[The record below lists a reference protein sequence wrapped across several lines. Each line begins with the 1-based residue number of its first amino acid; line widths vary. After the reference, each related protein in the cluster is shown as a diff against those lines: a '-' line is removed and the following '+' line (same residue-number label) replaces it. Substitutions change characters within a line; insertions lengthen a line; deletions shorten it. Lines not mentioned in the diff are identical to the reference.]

1 MSNEQIREIA
11 AAAHD
16 ALMTGDEPAFDLLDA
31 QAQAMLFDTAAAI
44 VNHGGPTTP
53 YEVKVAE
60 LAAVPPPPEAF
71 AAKAGGGD
79 EKLRKDEEML
89 QKDQEKLRAAREKE
103 EDRVAVWKGAV
114 TKDEKERREDEE
126 ERFDKED
133 ERLEKEAERIEKARA
148 EQLPAHTKAAPKN
161 GPDKK

>member
-44 VNHGGPTTP
+44 VNHGGGTTP

-60 LAAVPPPPEAF
+60 LAAVPPEPPIVRGAG
-71 AAKAGGGD
+71 AADAGE
-79 EKLRKDEEML
+79 EKLRKDEE
-89 QKDQEKLRAAREKE
+89 KLKKAREKE
-103 EDRVAVWKGAV
+103 EDRIAEWKGAV

-126 ERFDKED
+126 ERFDKE
-133 ERLEKEAERIEKARA
+133 EERIKKARA
-148 EQLPAHTKAAPKN
+148 EQVAAAKAAPKN